1 MSPEAERNPAT
12 DTRPVAKIVGCGI
25 VSTLGYGLR
34 QNLDLISTG
43 EGRFAT
49 RSLSGFNEPI
59 TAPFLAIGDSD
70 TPRPAKAH
78 CEALL
83 DHALEEA
90 LTGHSLSD
98 QQRQTLPIFIG
109 SSSYGIGIGEE
120 IYRAAVA
127 SAASSGVPP
136 RPLPLDGFT
145 QISQHLRQQHQLR
158 GADYAYN
165 TACTASANALL
176 SAVNSIR
183 LGEHE
188 YALVVGVETFNAT
201 TLSGFFGMQL
211 LSPEVMRPFDRRR
224 NGLVL
229 GEGCAVLLLQAAP
242 ADSRG
247 FTLCGG
253 ASGCDSFSISASNP
267 DGSAIAA
274 VMQRALDQCQLQAG
288 DIRAIKAHGTASP
301 MNDNGEA
308 AGMRRVFAAVPPF
321 FSLKA
326 YIGHTLGSCGALE
339 TALMIGCLRDGLL
352 PVSAG
357 FAEADDELGIT
368 PLTAPRPAP
377 AGHYL
382 LNFFG
387 FGGNNCSLILHAGE
401 ER

>member
-1 MSPEAERNPAT
+1 MSPAAPQS
-12 DTRPVAKIVGCGI
+12 PVAKIVGCGM
-25 VSTLGYGLR
+25 VSSLGYGLSR
-34 QNLDLISTG
+34 NLAVIRSG

-49 RSLSGFNEPI
+49 RTLTGFNEPI
-59 TAPFLAIGDSD
+59 EAPFLAIPDSD
-70 TPRPAKAH
+70 PRRPAKTH
-78 CEALL
+78 CERLL

-90 LTGHSLSD
+90 LSGCRLPAA
-98 QQRQTLPIFIG
+98 QRQTLPIFIG

-120 IYRAAVA
+120 IYRQAIADAATT
-127 SAASSGVPP
+127 GEIPQ
-136 RPLPLDGFT
+136 PLPLDGFT

-176 SAVNSIR
+176 SAVNSIA
-183 LGEHE
+183 LGLHE

-211 LSPEVMRPFDRRR
+211 LSHEVMRPFDRRR

-229 GEGCAVLLLQAAP
+229 GEGCAVLLLQAGT
-242 ADSRG
+242 DDGRG
-247 FTLCGG
+247 FTLRGG

-267 DGSAIAA
+267 DGTSIAA
-274 VMQRALDQCQLQAG
+274 VMQRALDQCGLRAS

-308 AGMRRVFAAVPPF
+308 AGMRRVFAQVPPF
-321 FSLKA
+321 FSLKS

-339 TALMIGCLRDGLL
+339 TALMLGCLRDGLL

-357 FAEADDELGIT
+357 FAEADDELGVT
-368 PLTAPRPAP
+368 PLTTAQPAA

-401 ER
+401 LT